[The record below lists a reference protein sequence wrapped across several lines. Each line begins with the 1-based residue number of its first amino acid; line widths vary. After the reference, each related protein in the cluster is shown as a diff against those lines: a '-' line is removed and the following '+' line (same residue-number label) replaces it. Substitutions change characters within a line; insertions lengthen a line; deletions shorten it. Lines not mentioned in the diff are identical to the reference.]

1 MKKSKDVKQVI
12 GYIDVG
18 GGMRAVYGAG
28 VLDRLIDENI
38 EFDYYMGVSAGS
50 ANIISY
56 LGGHRGRTLRFYR
69 DYSFRPQYMGF
80 RNFLKT
86 KSYINLDYIYSTMTN
101 EGSEDPLDFDVAKS
115 KKCKF
120 YTVATVAESGK
131 SCYFDFENTEK
142 NNHYELKASC
152 CIPIVCR
159 PFEYKGVKYFDGGI
173 SDPVPI
179 QKALDDGCDKV
190 VVVLTLPLDFK
201 KKHKISLNTLNKLL
215 RKYPKS
221 AKCMYSMVDMYNET
235 IEQLKILEKEG
246 KVLIIAPDDCC
257 GVNTLKRTEQ
267 NLTRLYEKGYNDA
280 EKIKAFVEG

>member
-1 MKKSKDVKQVI
+1 MI

-28 VLDRLIDENI
+28 VLDRMVDDNI
-38 EFDYYMGVSAGS
+38 EFDYYIGVSAGS
-50 ANIISY
+50 ANIISH

-69 DYSFRPQYMGF
+69 DYSFRAEYMGF
-80 RNFLKT
+80 RNLLKT

-101 EGSEDPLDFDVAKS
+101 ETSEDPLDFDVAKS

-120 YTVATVAESGK
+120 YTVATEAESGK
-131 SCYFDFENTEK
+131 TCYFDFENTEK

-159 PFEYKGVKYFDGGI
+159 PFEYNGVKYFDGGI

-179 QKALDDGCDKV
+179 VKALEDGCDKV

-201 KKHKISLNTLNKLL
+201 KAHKISLKNIQRFLK
-215 RKYPKS
+215 KYPES
-221 AKCMYSMVDMYNET
+221 AKCMYSMIDEYNEKL
-235 IEQLKILEKEG
+235 EYLKKLQEEG
-246 KVLIIAPDDCC
+246 KVLIISPDDCC
-257 GVNTLKRTEQ
+257 GVNTLKRTKESI
-267 NLTRLYEKGYNDA
+267 TRLYEKGYNDA